1 MPTNQNIDKLCK
13 QFFSIKI
20 AYLAFNTGLKDKC
33 SSKKNTDTF
42 ASYDQGARFG
52 LKAGL
57 YNFDITINQLIASIE
72 QQTRNLILNIFSN

>member
-1 MPTNQNIDKLCK
+1 M
-13 QFFSIKI
+13 
-20 AYLAFNTGLKDKC
+20 C

-42 ASYDQGARFG
+42 ASYDQGSRFG

-72 QQTRNLILNIFSN
+72 QQTRNLILNIFSK